1 MVADSMSNISGC
13 GMNESVVIERF
24 HLEVELDDDKARR
37 VQAVFMANDMTIKQF
52 AEYARVKE
60 HY

>member
-1 MVADSMSNISGC
+1 MSNISGC

-24 HLEVELDDDKARR
+24 HLEVELDDDEARR

-52 AEYARVKE
+52 AEYTRVKG

>member
-1 MVADSMSNISGC
+1 
-13 GMNESVVIERF
+13 MNESVVIERF

-52 AEYARVKE
+52 TEYARVKE